1 MVFLSLALLA
11 LAARLP
17 RLGERPMHTDEAVN
31 AYITGQLLAGETY
44 RYDNEDRHGPALYA
58 LALPLARLAGAHNLA
73 ALNENTVRH
82 GPVIV
87 GALTIL
93 LFAFAANETGL
104 LAALVAALLWA
115 FAPLPLFY
123 SRYFIHETLFVAATF
138 GLLLSGWR
146 WLNAGSAVAAALAG
160 LCAALMLACKETAV
174 LNFAAAAVA
183 LLWWRIE
190 AGKDSDRKPFC
201 WRCLAL
207 AATAFLIPLV
217 LLYTWGG
224 QNWSGLADLFRAG
237 SYAVARA
244 GGEGHAKPAW
254 YYLQLLAHG
263 WFGPSFLALALLG
276 GVRAAKNPGAMRLT
290 LVFGITLLAIYS
302 AIPYKTPWL
311 ALNFWLPLALLAGV
325 GAAEIWRR
333 AKTPAARGVVVLGAV
348 ALLGLGMHDTR
359 RWCFQLPGDER
370 NPYAYAHTGEDIVR
384 LPERLQQIAKPNSL
398 IAVVAADAWP
408 LPWYL
413 RKFSHVGYWQ
423 PNQNPGAADF
433 YITSSE
439 FSGAPP
445 PQVNGWRPELFG
457 LRPGVLLVLWTPP
470 ETKSLLENSRVILHG
485 AGSSVNPHAGS
496 VRYGVA
502 QASLPAGSGGILPPV
517 PNFPTVSE
525 P

>member
-1 MVFLSLALLA
+1 MANLPPKIRWTIFILIACLA

-31 AYITGQLLAGETY
+31 AYITGQLLAGDTY

-58 LALPLARLAGAHNLA
+58 AALPLARLAGANNLA
-73 ALNENTVRH
+73 ALNETTVRL

-93 LFAFAANETGL
+93 LLAFAANEAGL

-138 GLLLSGWR
+138 ALLLSGWR
-146 WLNAGSAVAAALAG
+146 WLNTGSSASVVLAG

-190 AGKDSDRKPFC
+190 AGKDADRKPFC

-207 AATAFLIPLV
+207 AAAAFLILLV

-224 QNWSGLADLFRAG
+224 HNWSGLADLFRAG
-237 SYAVARA
+237 ARAAVRA
-244 GGEGHAKPAW
+244 GGQGHEKPAW
-254 YYLQLLAHG
+254 YYLQLLANG
-263 WFGPSFLALALLG
+263 WSGWTLLALAVIG
-276 GVRAAKNPGAMRLT
+276 GGRAVKNPGALRLT
-290 LVFGITLLAIYS
+290 LVFGVVLLGIYS

-333 AKTPAARGVVVLGAV
+333 AKTSVARGVVVLGAV
-348 ALLGLGMHDTR
+348 ALLGLVVHDTR
-359 RWCFQLPGDER
+359 RWCFQLPCDER
-370 NPYAYAHTGEDIVR
+370 NPYAYAHTGVDISR

-398 IAVVAADAWP
+398 IAVVAVDAWP

-413 RKFSHVGYWQ
+413 RQFPRVGYWQ
-423 PNQNPGAADF
+423 PGQNSGAADF
-433 YITSSE
+433 YITTSLSP
-439 FSGAPP
+439 PP
-445 PQVNGWRPELFG
+445 PQVDGWRPELFG

-470 ETKSLLENSRVILHG
+470 ET
-485 AGSSVNPHAGS
+485 NP
-496 VRYGVA
+496 
-502 QASLPAGSGGILPPV
+502 
-517 PNFPTVSE
+517 
-525 P
+525 